1 MQRIAVIGFTGQGGA
16 LAVRTCKRLREN
28 GYMAEGYAGAAAA
41 RQSGLLPAEGGM
53 WNWVQ
58 QMFQEKEA
66 LLFIGACGIA
76 VRSIAPFLKSKWE
89 DPAVLVMDEKGEAVI
104 PLLSGHAGGG
114 NALALQVAALL
125 GASPV
130 LTTATDVN
138 GQFAVD
144 VFARKNGLKI
154 REKALAKE
162 VSSRILQGERLPVV
176 TEEPLYGDWPGA
188 LYKEEKTVVL
198 SERTRLELHNPKVLE
213 DAQAETSGRSLGIYI
228 GKDGRNRWEK
238 TLHLYPAQLTAGVGC
253 RRGTSKDAILEA
265 LQQAAAQIGAS
276 LLDIRLVASIDLK
289 AKETGLLEA
298 CRELEVPFQCFSAD
312 TLLQA
317 EGDFTASPF
326 VQEITGVDNVCER
339 AAVTGSEGGALVLKK
354 QVFSGVTVALAKGRQ
369 EIWF

>member
-16 LAVRTCKRLREN
+16 LALQVCRRLREN
-28 GYMAEGYAGAAAA
+28 GYMAEGYAGTAAA
-41 RQSGLLPAEGGM
+41 RRSGLLPAEGGM

-58 QMFQEKEA
+58 QMFREKEA

-125 GASPV
+125 GVTPV

-162 VSSRILQGERLPVV
+162 VSARVLQGERLPVL
-176 TEEPLYGDWPGA
+176 TEVPLYGDWPGA
-188 LYKEEKTVVL
+188 LYKEEKTGAM
-198 SERTRLELHNPKVLE
+198 SERARLGQHNPNVSG
-213 DAQAETSGRSLGIYI
+213 DAQADGKKSPLGISI
-228 GKDGRNRWEK
+228 GKDGQNRWEK

-253 RRGTSKDAILEA
+253 RRGTAKEAILEA
-265 LQQAAAQIGAS
+265 LQQATAQVGGS
-276 LLDIRLVASIDLK
+276 LMDIRLVASIDLK
-289 AKETGLLEA
+289 AKEAGLLEV
-298 CRELEVPFQCFSAD
+298 CRELEVPFRCFSAEA
-312 TLLQA
+312 LLQA
-317 EGDFTASPF
+317 EGEFTPSPF

>member
-16 LAVRTCKRLREN
+16 LALQVCRRLREN
-28 GYMAEGYAGAAAA
+28 GYTAEGYAGAASA
-41 RQSGLLPAEGGM
+41 RRSGLLPAEGGM

-58 QMFQEKEA
+58 QMFREKEA

-125 GASPV
+125 GATPV

-162 VSSRILQGERLPVV
+162 VSARVLQGERLPVV
-176 TEEPLYGDWPGA
+176 AEMPLYGDWPGA
-188 LYKEEKTVVL
+188 LYKEEKTGAM
-198 SERTRLELHNPKVLE
+198 SERARLEQHNPNVSG
-213 DAQAETSGRSLGIYI
+213 DAQADGKKSPLGISI
-228 GKDGRNRWEK
+228 GKDGQNRWEK

-253 RRGTSKDAILEA
+253 RSGISK
-265 LQQAAAQIGAS
+265 
-276 LLDIRLVASIDLK
+276 
-289 AKETGLLEA
+289 
-298 CRELEVPFQCFSAD
+298 
-312 TLLQA
+312 
-317 EGDFTASPF
+317 
-326 VQEITGVDNVCER
+326 
-339 AAVTGSEGGALVLKK
+339 
-354 QVFSGVTVALAKGRQ
+354 
-369 EIWF
+369 